1 MKIRPPTYWRWKEG
15 MRLLSNSS
23 LFLQAQQLAA
33 LAILM
38 EAKFLCRQVM
48 ECK

>member
-1 MKIRPPTYWRWKEG
+1 MKTRPPIYWRWKEG

-23 LFLQAQQLAA
+23 LSLQAQQLEV

-38 EAKFLCRQVM
+38 EAKFLCRQIM